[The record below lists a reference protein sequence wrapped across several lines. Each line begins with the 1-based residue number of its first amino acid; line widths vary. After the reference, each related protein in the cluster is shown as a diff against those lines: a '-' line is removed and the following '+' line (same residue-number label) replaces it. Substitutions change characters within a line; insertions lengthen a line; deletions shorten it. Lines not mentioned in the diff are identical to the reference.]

1 MTNSFNEKLIGYL
14 ALLSG
19 LSISVVAVYYSVV
32 GLTAIFAAAA
42 IPIIIMGTTLE
53 VSKLVATVW
62 LKQNW
67 SRAPLL
73 IKSYLVSAV
82 VVLMFVTSMGIF
94 GFLSKA
100 HLDQAVPTGDVVDK
114 IAVIDEKIKTQKEN
128 IDASRKVLKQM
139 DDSVDQLMSRTTDEK
154 GAARSA
160 ALRKSQQKERD
171 QLRLD
176 IETAQHTVQQLNE
189 QKAPLSKEIR
199 QVEAEVGPIK
209 YIAAFFYGSTDQTV
223 LEKAVT
229 WVIIILISVFDPL
242 AVILLLASQVS
253 FDNLRNR
260 NREEQTSNP
269 YVADVGEKPTAEE
282 LAPNYEPDDGP
293 LTDAQIEQIRETAKV
308 DLPPEEDHHEID
320 HRSLIID
327 HWVKLAKSKR
337 VKMADIPPEYLEEV
351 KPRV

>member
-19 LSISVVAVYYSVV
+19 LSISAVAVYYSVV

-73 IKSYLVSAV
+73 IKSYLISAV

-114 IAVIDEKIKTQKEN
+114 IAIIDEKIKTQKEN

-139 DDSVDQLMSRTTDEK
+139 DDSVDQLMSRTTDER
-154 GAARSA
+154 GAIRSA

-209 YIAAFFYGSTDQTV
+209 YIAAFFYGSTDQTI

-229 WVIIILISVFDPL
+229 WVIIVLISVFDPL
-242 AVILLLASQVS
+242 AVIMLLASQIS

-260 NREEQTSNP
+260 NKEEETPDP
-269 YVADVGEKPTAEE
+269 YVADVGEKPTFEE
-282 LAPNYEPDDGP
+282 LSQAYEPDDGP
-293 LTDAQIEQIRETAKV
+293 LTDDQIKQIQETAEV
-308 DLPPEEDHHEID
+308 DVLPEEDHNSID

-337 VKMADIPPEYLEEV
+337 VKMADIPPEYLAEV
-351 KPRV
+351 KPKV

>member
-1 MTNSFNEKLIGYL
+1 
-14 ALLSG
+14 
-19 LSISVVAVYYSVV
+19 
-32 GLTAIFAAAA
+32 
-42 IPIIIMGTTLE
+42 
-53 VSKLVATVW
+53 
-62 LKQNW
+62 
-67 SRAPLL
+67 
-73 IKSYLVSAV
+73 
-82 VVLMFVTSMGIF
+82 MFVTSMGIF

-114 IAVIDEKIKTQKEN
+114 IAIIDEKIKTQKEN

-139 DDSVDQLMSRTTDEK
+139 DDSVDQLMSRTTDER
-154 GAARSA
+154 GAVRSS

-189 QKAPLSKEIR
+189 QKAPLAKEIR

-229 WVIIILISVFDPL
+229 WVIIVLISVFDPL

-260 NREEQTSNP
+260 NKEE
-269 YVADVGEKPTAEE
+269 ETA
-282 LAPNYEPDDGP
+282 PVYEPDDGP
-293 LTDAQIEQIRETAKV
+293 LTDDQVEQIKELAKE
-308 DLPPEEDHHEID
+308 DLPEGELIVKDELFPEEDHHSID

-337 VKMADIPPEYLEEV
+337 VKMADIPPEYLAEV

>member
-19 LSISVVAVYYSVV
+19 LSISAVAVYYSVV

-139 DDSVDQLMSRTTDEK
+139 DDSVDQLMSRTTDER
-154 GAARSA
+154 GATRSA

-209 YIAAFFYGSTDQTV
+209 YIAAFFYGSTDQTI

-229 WVIIILISVFDPL
+229 WVIIVLISVFDPL
-242 AVILLLASQVS
+242 AIIMLLASQVS
-253 FDNLRNR
+253 FDNLRNSK
-260 NREEQTSNP
+260 EETPDP

-293 LTDAQIEQIRETAKV
+293 LTEDQIEQIQETVNIA
-308 DLPPEEDHHEID
+308 PPSEEDHHSID

-337 VKMADIPPEYLEEV
+337 VKMADIPPEYLAEV

>member
-1 MTNSFNEKLIGYL
+1 
-14 ALLSG
+14 
-19 LSISVVAVYYSVV
+19 
-32 GLTAIFAAAA
+32 
-42 IPIIIMGTTLE
+42 
-53 VSKLVATVW
+53 
-62 LKQNW
+62 
-67 SRAPLL
+67 
-73 IKSYLVSAV
+73 
-82 VVLMFVTSMGIF
+82 MFVTSMGIF

-114 IAVIDEKIKTQKEN
+114 IAIIDEKIKTQKEN

-139 DDSVDQLMSRTTDEK
+139 DDSVDQLMSRTTDER
-154 GAARSA
+154 GAVRSS

-189 QKAPLSKEIR
+189 QKAPLAKEIR

-229 WVIIILISVFDPL
+229 WVIIVLISVFDPL
-242 AVILLLASQVS
+242 AVIMLLASQVS

-260 NREEQTSNP
+260 QKEEP
-269 YVADVGEKPTAEE
+269 APVYVAEVTMPEPGPG
-282 LAPNYEPDDGP
+282 YEPDDGP
-293 LTDAQIEQIRETAKV
+293 LTEDQIEQIQETV
-308 DLPPEEDHHEID
+308 NIDPIPGEDHHSID

-337 VKMADIPPEYLEEV
+337 VKMADIPPEYLAEV

>member
-19 LSISVVAVYYSVV
+19 LSISAVAVYYSVV
-32 GLTAIFAAAA
+32 GLAAIFAAAA
-42 IPIIIMGTTLE
+42 IPIIIMGTILE
-53 VSKLVATVW
+53 ISKLVATVW

-67 SRAPLL
+67 SRSPLL

-100 HLDQAVPTGDVVDK
+100 HLDQAVPAGDVIDK

-128 IDASRKVLKQM
+128 IDASRKVLQQM
-139 DDSVDQLMSRTTDEK
+139 DQSVDQLMSRTTDER
-154 GAARSA
+154 GAVRSA

-189 QKAPLSKEIR
+189 QKAPLAKEIR
-199 QVEAEVGPIK
+199 QVEAEVGPLK

-260 NREEQTSNP
+260 EEQTLDP

-293 LTDAQIEQIRETAKV
+293 LTDDQIEQIRETAKV
-308 DLPPEEDHHEID
+308 DLPLEEDHEID

-337 VKMADIPPEYLEEV
+337 VKMADIPLEYLAEV